1 MYGLRVNR
9 DLAVGSW
16 PFLRFMGLLF
26 DLKDE
31 INPVRSIIKDD
42 GKLFISFPQHDGLFQ
57 LPRGR
62 KDLLA
67 RIKASHE
74 KQEEIAFPYDRKLTI
89 LTIEE
94 PTR

>member
-1 MYGLRVNR
+1 MASMRSKG
-9 DLAVGSW
+9 A
-16 PFLRFMGLLF
+16 
-26 DLKDE
+26 
-31 INPVRSIIKDD
+31 VRSIIKDD

-74 KQEEIAFPYDRKLTI
+74 KQEEIAFTYDRELTI